1 MFTLENVQKGYA
13 EFYNP
18 DNAYKEQGYVCKEQ
32 VVKYTDFDNDKI
44 VYCDRWFPYVGQ
56 NNIRPLTFGA
66 IYYIKVGNCTGYE
79 TRQEALQAAYSWIHE
94 YN

>member
-1 MFTLENVQKGYA
+1 MSERVFHMFTLENVQKGYA

-56 NNIRPLTFGA
+56 NDIRPLT
-66 IYYIKVGNCTGYE
+66 
-79 TRQEALQAAYSWIHE
+79 
-94 YN
+94 